1 MSNTTNIKTYDAAG
15 LDLASDNL
23 DAPIRPLTESTAA
36 LSNRVAMPQQVIV
49 HACATGNVNLASP
62 GTSLDAV
69 NYVAGRLYALPA
81 QDVDTENM
89 IYKWDGSALV
99 VDEFSQFL
107 IEEGLLLGF
116 QVEAGNINKQKI
128 FKNVTSP
135 APVFGADPIVFE
147 DLAVD
152 LSVSADAITDEA
164 EVQESTGVAIGDWVA
179 LDSSD
184 KLVKARAGAAD
195 AALYKVVG
203 KVVTAAAQGSL
214 AKFVR
219 RGKVYIS
226 TSSYVAADKDKNL
239 YLDKTTLGAETFT
252 APSTTGE
259 YVVHLGYVCA
269 AKTVFVQADS
279 RVRHQV

>member
-1 MSNTTNIKTYDAAG
+1 MSNTTNLKKYNAAG
-15 LDLASDNL
+15 LDLSPTNL
-23 DAPIRPLTESTAA
+23 DAPIRPLTEGTAV
-36 LSNRVAMPQQVIV
+36 LENRVAMPQQVIV

-89 IYKWDGSALV
+89 IYSWDGSALA
-99 VDEFSQFL
+99 VDKWSQFL
-107 IEEGLLLGF
+107 AEEGLLLGF
-116 QVEAGNINKQKI
+116 QVEDGNINKQKI
-128 FKNVTSP
+128 YKNVTSP
-135 APVFGADPIVFE
+135 APVFGTDPILFE
-147 DLAVD
+147 DIAVD

-164 EVQESTGVAIGDWVA
+164 EVQESTGVAIGNWVA

-184 KLVKARAGAAD
+184 KLVKARAGSAD

-203 KVVTAAAQGSL
+203 KVVTAAAQGSI

-226 TSSYVAADKDKNL
+226 TSSFVAADKDKNL

-252 APSTTGE
+252 APSTPGE

>member
-1 MSNTTNIKTYDAAG
+1 MSNTTNLKKYNAAG
-15 LDLASDNL
+15 LDLSPTNL
-23 DAPIRPLTESTAA
+23 DAPIRPLTEDTAV
-36 LSNRVAMPQQVIV
+36 LENRVAMPQQVIV

-107 IEEGLLLGF
+107 IEEGLLLSF

-128 FKNVTSP
+128 FKNVTTP
-135 APVFGADPIVFE
+135 APVFGTDTVLFE

-184 KLVKARAGAAD
+184 KLVKARAGSAD

-203 KVVTAAAQGSL
+203 KVVTAAAQGSI

-252 APSTTGE
+252 APNTAGE